1 MGWLH
6 RSRGMGASPNQLV
19 EPVSSKLSWSS
30 VSWDMAMGEEP
41 NGRALGDS
49 AEEKDAPY
57 LG

>member
-1 MGWLH
+1 
-6 RSRGMGASPNQLV
+6 MGASPNQLV